1 MADISKTMKD
11 IWAQSV
17 KAVNKAA
24 TNIANSTKQK
34 MDEMSMTSRR
44 KELQNQLGAQVY
56 ALWQQG
62 EEVPATLHTMLEEMK
77 QLDTQLQELREAQ
90 SAPEVPEAPEAPEA
104 PEMPEE
110 PEAPE
115 APEVPETV
123 VEEEIPTINV
133 AEMLADVHEA
143 AETIAEKTAPTLDVD
158 DNTDAE

>member
-17 KAVNKAA
+17 KVVNKAA

-62 EEVPATLHTMLEEMK
+62 EEVPATLHTLLEEMK
-77 QLDTQLQELREAQ
+77 QLDEQLQALRATKNASETPVTEETTE
-90 SAPEVPEAPEAPEA
+90 SAEVPEVPV
-104 PEMPEE
+104 
-110 PEAPE
+110 
-115 APEVPETV
+115 VPVDV
-123 VEEEIPTINV
+123 VGEEIPTIDV
-133 AEMLADVHEA
+133 AEMLSETPDAD
-143 AETIAEKTAPTLDVD
+143 ETVVERTAPTLNVD
-158 DNTDAE
+158 ENE

>member
-56 ALWQQG
+56 TLWQQG

-77 QLDTQLQELREAQ
+77 QLDTQLQELREAKN
-90 SAPEVPEAPEAPEA
+90 APEAPEEPEAPEMPEAPEAPEA
-104 PEMPEE
+104 
-110 PEAPE
+110 
-115 APEVPETV
+115 PETV

>member
-17 KAVNKAA
+17 KVVNKAA

-44 KELQNQLGAQVY
+44 KELQNQLGVQVY

-77 QLDTQLQELREAQ
+77 QLDEQLQALRETKNASETPVTEETTE
-90 SAPEVPEAPEAPEA
+90 SAEAPVAP
-104 PEMPEE
+104 
-110 PEAPE
+110 
-115 APEVPETV
+115 VDV
-123 VEEEIPTINV
+123 VEEEIPTIDV
-133 AEMLADVHEA
+133 AEMLSETPDAD
-143 AETIAEKTAPTLDVD
+143 ETVVERTAPTLNVD
-158 DNTDAE
+158 ENE

>member
-17 KAVNKAA
+17 KVVNKAA

-77 QLDTQLQELREAQ
+77 QLDEQLQVLHETKNASETPVTEETPESAEATG
-90 SAPEVPEAPEAPEA
+90 APEAS
-104 PEMPEE
+104 
-110 PEAPE
+110 
-115 APEVPETV
+115 VDV
-123 VEEEIPTINV
+123 VEEEIPTIDV
-133 AEMLADVHEA
+133 AEMLSETPDAD
-143 AETIAEKTAPTLDVD
+143 ETVVERTAPTLNVD
-158 DNTDAE
+158 ENE

>member
-90 SAPEVPEAPEAPEA
+90 NAPEA

-115 APEVPETV
+115 APEAPETV